1 MSGSFRAA
9 EGVRS
14 TSRRGEGTG
23 MSPDEHIE
31 YAPFEAFYESCLH
44 KRRQGF
50 RNYPGM
56 AKEAD

>member
-1 MSGSFRAA
+1 
-9 EGVRS
+9 
-14 TSRRGEGTG
+14 